1 MSTAI
6 LVRPVAAGNPTEL
19 RAWPVPVTE
28 PPPAVSAPGTA
39 VPAPGLQD
47 VLPLCAPPPRR
58 AAPSRAR
65 RAPSWLDDGPRPTP
79 SHELPDPATLVTT
92 VAATTLEVLTGCRPV
107 SQLLRWTT
115 PEVHAALSA
124 RAGAAARRRRPGAT
138 VQRTAVVRVSTC
150 TPRDGV
156 VEAAAVVTVGTR
168 VRAMALRLEG
178 WDGRWR
184 VTVLEL
190 R

>member
-1 MSTAI
+1 MSATTLA
-6 LVRPVAAGNPTEL
+6 RPAATSRSAEPY
-19 RAWPVPVTE
+19 AWPVPVNE
-28 PPPAVSAPGTA
+28 PHPAVSAPGPA
-39 VPAPGLQD
+39 APAPDLQD
-47 VLPLCAPPPRR
+47 VLPLSAPPSPRAGHGRPRR
-58 AAPSRAR
+58 T
-65 RAPSWLDDGPRPTP
+65 PSWLDDGPRPTP
-79 SHELPDPATLVTT
+79 SHELPDPAALVTT

-124 RAGAAARRRRPGAT
+124 RAGTAARRRRPGTT
-138 VQRTAVVRVSTC
+138 VQRTSVVRVSTC
-150 TPRDGV
+150 SPRDGV

>member
-1 MSTAI
+1 MSATTLAH
-6 LVRPVAAGNPTEL
+6 PVAADSTTEL
-19 RAWPVPVTE
+19 HAWPVPVNE
-28 PPPAVSAPGTA
+28 PHPAVSAPGAA
-39 VPAPGLQD
+39 VLALSLQD
-47 VLPLCAPPPRR
+47 VLPLCAPPSRR

-79 SHELPDPATLVTT
+79 SHELPDPATLVAT

-124 RAGAAARRRRPGAT
+124 RAGAAARRRRPGAA
-138 VQRTAVVRVSTC
+138 VQRTTVLRVSTC

-184 VTVLEL
+184 VTVLEM